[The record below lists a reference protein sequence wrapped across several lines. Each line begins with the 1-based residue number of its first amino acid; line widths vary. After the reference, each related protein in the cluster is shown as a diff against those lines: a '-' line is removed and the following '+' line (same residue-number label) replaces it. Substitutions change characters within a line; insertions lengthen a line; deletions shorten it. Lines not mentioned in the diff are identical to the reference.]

1 MIPQVKPIKLKEFE
15 TKQSKY
21 PMVGKLPTRAILC
34 GPSGAG
40 KGVLLS
46 NMILDI
52 YRDCFSRIYIFSPS
66 INVDYTWKPV
76 KEYIEKGMKVQHT
89 DEEPIYVDH
98 YSAEDLDKIIHTQ
111 HKVIDYMKKE
121 GRTKLFQIL
130 IIIDDFADD
139 PNFVRSS
146 KLLHSLYTRGR
157 HNQISTITSTQK
169 FNAISPIIRVNMT
182 ELYIFRL
189 RNIKDLEAFIEEVS
203 AITDKKTLLE
213 IYNLATEEPYSFLYV
228 RLNAKSKQNMFY
240 IRFDKNIQLS

>member
-1 MIPQVKPIKLKEFE
+1 
-15 TKQSKY
+15 
-21 PMVGKLPTRAILC
+21 
-34 GPSGAG
+34 
-40 KGVLLS
+40 
-46 NMILDI
+46 
-52 YRDCFSRIYIFSPS
+52 
-66 INVDYTWKPV
+66 
-76 KEYIEKGMKVQHT
+76 MKVQHA
-89 DEEPIYVDH
+89 DEEPIYFDH
-98 YSAEDLDKIIHTQ
+98 YSPEDLDKIIHTQ